1 MKLTKLYNELTNKH
15 TNRESSINKHYKEK
29 TEQGQ
34 INTDHQNFRVN
45 ESLKS
50 NRFLGELNQNFE
62 VSNNTQSN
70 MSLEN
75 IKIIGVTGSKG
86 KSTVAY
92 LTHKY
97 LEHIGKKSVLYSS
110 IEIDSKAS
118 NKASKQACE
127 TSITNESIIL
137 DILEEASV
145 YQAEYVVL
153 EINESA
159 IAQGLIKD
167 IPFSIR
173 ALTNIEKSNS
183 EEFMDSKIYVEN
195 KKSFFRNIPT
205 EDRCVSIF
213 GLTGSFTRD
222 DFNELLSLSDNEIIT
237 YGSKYICENRNA
249 DYTNI
254 DFLLK
259 TNSDKKLETL
269 DGLRFSIKIR
279 NSKEIHVETGI
290 MGTFNALN
298 ITLVAAILDAL
309 GILKTVEFS
318 DFLQGVNIPGRNE
331 VIKTNNRTIVIG
343 VSLAPTLEG
352 FKKLKEL
359 NEIYMLKV
367 VIGSSGTGFK
377 YWDDKFQSS
386 RRIGLLAI
394 HREFAMNYVS
404 NNADYAYLTSSDPAA
419 SNPTDIANEMNSYVD
434 NRIPTQIIVDRK
446 IAIKQAILES
456 NPGDLIFIAGRG
468 NRQYYCKSGTDFDL
482 FTDLEV
488 VEAVIKDLGW

>member
-29 TEQGQ
+29 AEQGQ

-222 DFNELLSLSDNEIIT
+222 DFNDLLSLSENEIIT

-269 DGLRFSIKIR
+269 EGLNFTIKIR
-279 NSKEIHVETGI
+279 NNEEVNIETNMLGA
-290 MGTFNALN
+290 FNALN
-298 ITLVAAILDAL
+298 IILVASILD
-309 GILKTVEFS
+309 GIGQLNTIEFS
-318 DFLQGVNIPGRNE
+318 KFFKNIQIPGRNE
-331 VIKTNNRTIVIG
+331 VLKVNNRTIVIG
-343 VSLAPTLEG
+343 VSLAPSLEG
-352 FKKLKEL
+352 FKKFKEQ
-359 NEIYMLKV
+359 NEINSLKV
-367 VIGSSGTGFK
+367 IIGSAGSGFI
-377 YWDDKFQSS
+377 YWNDKFQSTKRLELLS
-386 RRIGLLAI
+386 EHRR
-394 HREFAMNYVS
+394 FAMNYIS
-404 NNADYAYLTSSDPAA
+404 NNADYLYITSSDPAA
-419 SNPTDIANEMNSYVD
+419 SNPNDIANEMKIYVND
-434 NRIPTQIIVDRK
+434 RIPSKIIVDRK
-446 IAIKQAILES
+446 EAIRQSILES

-468 NRQYYCKSGTDFDL
+468 NRQYFCKSATDFDL

-488 VEAVIKDLGW
+488 VEEVIKDLGW